1 MKKLPYK
8 KLIIC
13 LSICITGICMLG
25 FKDDNRNFQIAK
37 NLDIF
42 NSIIKELEMFYVDTI
57 NPDKVVRAGVD
68 AMLMELDP
76 YTNYFPEEDLG
87 DFKQMVTGK
96 YGGIGSLITFYKPK
110 NRVAIAEPFEN
121 TPSTKAGLKAGD
133 IILEIN
139 GKDMLGKKNDEV
151 SNMLRGEIGT
161 SFLMKVERRGEKK
174 PLQLKITRE
183 SIQIS
188 PVPYYGIV
196 GDSIGYIVLTS
207 FTDNCAKDVRKAFI
221 ELKQK
226 GINALILDLRHNGGG
241 VLDEAID
248 ILSMFVPKGKEVI
261 STRGKIKQ
269 WNRNYNTTR
278 EPLDTE
284 IPLTILVNSGSA
296 SASEIVAGALQD
308 LDRAV
313 IMGTR
318 TFGKGLVQ
326 TSRDLPYN
334 GSLKITTSKYYIP
347 SGRCIQAF
355 DYTHRNEDGSVGRIP
370 DSLTTVFHTAA
381 GREVR
386 DGGGIRPDKEIKA
399 EKMPNILYY
408 LTIENLI
415 FDYATNYCLAHPTIP
430 EVDYFEISDKDYTEF
445 KEHVKKTDF
454 KYDQQSEKMLKSLKE
469 IAEFE
474 GYMDEASEEF
484 KALEKK
490 LTHNLDRDLDHFS
503 KEIKELLA
511 NEIVKRYYYQ
521 RGAIQQQ
528 LKSDK
533 WVKEAIELLTD
544 TAAYNKI
551 LSPTPTANE

>member
-347 SGRCIQAF
+347 SGRCIQAI